1 MDSRGIRIL
10 APPNSSACH
19 TQLQWLLLPPPS
31 VLPSSSTIPSAY
43 PSFSPPQRS
52 PSWPPQLTPLNPSSA
67 NLQVQVDCR
76 VITEDHD
83 RNFFVNGSSTAGDDE
98 DTNAE
103 GDYESS
109 KPSTANAS
117 AERPHSASPVSPRGL
132 GSASAPLNP
141 SSMNIEAQ
149 GDCRVISEDHNRNFF
164 ANGSSTA
171 GDDEDT
177 NAEGDYKLSK
187 PSTTNASTERPCS
200 ASPVSPRGLGS
211 ASAPLNPSSMNIE
224 AQGDCR
230 VTSEDH
236 DRNFFVNGSSIPG
249 DDEDTDADGD
259 YESSKPSTTN
269 ASTKRR
275 RSASPFSPRG
285 LGSAENPINVEEI
298 ASLFEPIVIREYV
311 WALLLHLAHADNT
324 LQVKKEEISLPLE
337 ANPPFKGNKSYTVF
351 NVTGVP
357 RSFTPSFHV
366 RHKRI
371 PVFLLLNFFAK
382 FQVYHDQ
389 FHQIFDRVEA
399 FYDHGQPLHIA
410 RPDDSV
416 IKSFTYDAWTALT
429 PVQMQQELSK
439 KNVIVT
445 GWPLK
450 EKLSFNEE
458 GLRKVAGTQSRQ
470 ISINGEIDV
479 TNSCLDC
486 SLTCLFCR
494 LFHQASWQQLPSNS
508 CERPC
513 ERSMGQ
519 SPSIREN
526 PECFRPSI
534 IRWQHRAH

>member
-1 MDSRGIRIL
+1 MLIAIQYVPQATSSFPQLISASQFIGLSPPPTLMDSRGIRIL

-19 TQLQWLLLPPPS
+19 TQPQRLLLPPPS

-52 PSWPPQLTPLNPSSA
+52 PSWPPQSTPLNPSSV
-67 NLQVQVDCR
+67 NLQAQADCR
-76 VITEDHD
+76 VISEDHD
-83 RNFFVNGSSTAGDDE
+83 RNFFANGSSTAGDDE
-98 DTNAE
+98 DT
-103 GDYESS
+103 
-109 KPSTANAS
+109 
-117 AERPHSASPVSPRGL
+117 ERPRSASPVSPRGL
-132 GSASAPLNP
+132 GSASTPLNP

-149 GDCRVISEDHNRNFF
+149 GDCRVISEDHDRSFF
-164 ANGSSTA
+164 A
-171 GDDEDT
+171 
-177 NAEGDYKLSK
+177 
-187 PSTTNASTERPCS
+187 
-200 ASPVSPRGLGS
+200 
-211 ASAPLNPSSMNIE
+211 
-224 AQGDCR
+224 
-230 VTSEDH
+230 
-236 DRNFFVNGSSIPG
+236 NGSSIPG

-311 WALLLHLAHADNT
+311 WVLLLHLAHADNT

-371 PVFLLLNFFAK
+371 PVFLLLNSFAK
-382 FQVYHDQ
+382 FQVYHDR
-389 FHQIFDRVEA
+389 FRQIFDRVEA

-416 IKSFTYDAWTALT
+416 IKSFTYDAWKALT

-439 KNVIVT
+439 KNIIVT

-519 SPSIREN
+519 SPSVREN

-534 IRWQHRAH
+534 IRWQHGAH